1 MAVRIGDLL
10 LKEKR
15 ITPAQLQEALNYQKT
30 NGGKLGLNL
39 VKLGFVTDEEITSLL
54 SKQYGVPSINL
65 TQFEIDQS
73 VIKLIPADT
82 AHKYQIV
89 PLSRSGAT
97 LTIAI
102 TDPTNVFA
110 MDDIKFMTGYN
121 VEPVVASETAVTEAI
136 KRYYPAGAAKPV
148 AGGQKISL
156 QGGLGQPQ
164 IITGATPA
172 APPKPKPKP
181 KPKAQE
187 ANLTSAATLDL
198 VTKAL
203 EETTSAI
210 VDDDVEL
217 LEEMDQIDVASL
229 ERQGGEAPVIRL
241 VNLML
246 MSAIQKGASDIHIEP
261 YEKEFRVRFRIDGI
275 LYNVMAPPM
284 KFRDAITSRIKIMA
298 KLDIAEKRLPQDGRI
313 KIRFAVEGA
322 TKEIDFRVSCLP
334 TLFGEKIVL
343 RLLDKDKLMLD
354 MTKLGFEAESLKKL
368 EVAISKPWGMVLVT
382 GPTGSGKTN
391 TLYSSISK
399 INTAETN
406 IMTAEDPVEFNLVG
420 VNQVQVRENIGLN
433 FAAALRSFLRQ
444 DPNIIL
450 VGEIRDFETA
460 EIAVKAALTGHLVL
474 STLHTNDAPS
484 TINRLMNMGIEP
496 FLVASSVN
504 LICAQRLVRRVCSQ
518 CKADHPMPPQALVD
532 AGFTPDEA
540 QQVVPKHG
548 KGCEVCNQTGYKGRV
563 GLYEVMEI
571 GEELRE
577 LILVG
582 ASGLELKRKAVEE
595 GMITLRRSG
604 LRKVMEGVTTI
615 EEVARETMK

>member
-1 MAVRIGDLL
+1 MAVRIGELL

-30 NGGKLGLNL
+30 NGGKLGFNL
-39 VKLGFVTDEEITSLL
+39 VHLGFVKDEEITALL

-65 TQFEIDQS
+65 AQFQVDAA
-73 VIKLIPADT
+73 VLKLIPSET
-82 AHKYQIV
+82 ANKYQIV

-97 LTIAI
+97 LTIAM
-102 TDPTNVFA
+102 TDPTNLFA

-121 VEPVVASETAVTEAI
+121 VEPVVASETAVAEAI
-136 KRYYPAGAAKPV
+136 QRYYPATPPPRPV
-148 AGGQKISL
+148 ERKVEKKVEKKKTTQ
-156 QGGLGQPQ
+156 
-164 IITGATPA
+164 
-172 APPKPKPKP
+172 
-181 KPKAQE
+181 QE
-187 ANLTSAATLDL
+187 ANLTSAATLEM

-203 EETTSAI
+203 EETTAEV

-284 KFRDAITSRIKIMA
+284 KFRDAITSRVKIMA

-313 KIRFAVEGA
+313 KIRFAVDGA

-354 MTKLGFEAESLKKL
+354 MTKLGFEADSLKKL
-368 EVAISKPWGMVLVT
+368 EAAIAKPWGMVLVT

-391 TLYSSISK
+391 TLYSSIAK
-399 INTAETN
+399 VNTPETN

-484 TINRLMNMGIEP
+484 TVNRLMNMGIEP
-496 FLVASSVN
+496 FLVASSLN
-504 LICAQRLVRRVCSQ
+504 LVCAQRLVRRI
-518 CKADHPMPPQALVD
+518 CKNCVEPSPIPAAALTQ
-532 AGFTPDEA
+532 AGFSPEDA
-540 QQVVPKHG
+540 KKVVPNKG
-548 KGCEVCNQTGYKGRV
+548 KGCEKCNNTGFKGRV
-563 GLYEVMEI
+563 GLYEVMEVT
-571 GEELRE
+571 EELRE

-582 ASGLELKRKAVEE
+582 ASSLELRRKAVEE
-595 GMITLRRSG
+595 GMLTLRMSG
-604 LRKVMEGVTTI
+604 LHKVMGGVTTI
-615 EEVARETMK
+615 EEVARETVK

>member
-1 MAVRIGDLL
+1 MPVRIGELL

-15 ITPAQLQEALNYQKT
+15 ITAEQLQEALNYQRQ

-39 VKLGFVTDEEITSLL
+39 IKLGFVKDEEITALL
-54 SKQYGVPSINL
+54 SRQYGVPSIAL
-65 TQFEIDQS
+65 GEFEIDPA
-73 VIKLIPADT
+73 VVKLVPAET
-82 AHKYQIV
+82 AQKYQIV

-97 LTIAI
+97 LTIAM

-121 VEPVVASETAVTEAI
+121 VEPVVASETAVLEAI
-136 KRYYPAGAAKPV
+136 QKYYGRALGPAG
-148 AGGQKISL
+148 GG
-156 QGGLGQPQ
+156 G
-164 IITGATPA
+164 
-172 APPKPKPKP
+172 
-181 KPKAQE
+181 
-187 ANLTSAATLDL
+187 TSALEVA
-198 VTKAL
+198 TKAL
-203 EETTSAI
+203 EEMP
-210 VDDDVEL
+210 VLDDGEQVEL
-217 LEEMDQIDVASL
+217 VAELEEISAETL
-229 ERQGGEAPVIRL
+229 AKQGEEAPVIKL
-241 VNLML
+241 VNVIL

-284 KFRDAITSRIKIMA
+284 KFRDAITSRIKIMS

-354 MTKLGFEAESLKKL
+354 MTKLGFEQESLSKL
-368 EVAISKPWGMVLVT
+368 ETAISKPWGMVLVT

-391 TLYSSISK
+391 TLYSSIAK
-399 INTAETN
+399 INTPETN

-460 EIAVKAALTGHLVL
+460 EIAVKASLTGHLVL
-474 STLHTNDAPS
+474 STLHTNDAPG
-484 TINRLMNMGIEP
+484 TISRLMNMGIEP

-504 LICAQRLVRRVCSQ
+504 LICAQRLVRRICTQ
-518 CKADHPMPPQALVD
+518 CKEDHPTPPEAMVN
-532 AGFTPDEA
+532 AGFSQDESKT
-540 QQVVPKHG
+540 VVPKRG
-548 KGCEVCNQTGYKGRV
+548 KGCDRCNGTGYKGRV

-571 GEELRE
+571 TEELRE

-582 ASGLELKRKAVEE
+582 ASSLELKRKAVDE

-615 EEVARETMK
+615 EEVARETVK

>member
-1 MAVRIGDLL
+1 M
-10 LKEKR
+10 
-15 ITPAQLQEALNYQKT
+15 
-30 NGGKLGLNL
+30 
-39 VKLGFVTDEEITSLL
+39 
-54 SKQYGVPSINL
+54 
-65 TQFEIDQS
+65 
-73 VIKLIPADT
+73 
-82 AHKYQIV
+82 
-89 PLSRSGAT
+89 
-97 LTIAI
+97 
-102 TDPTNVFA
+102 
-110 MDDIKFMTGYN
+110 
-121 VEPVVASETAVTEAI
+121 
-136 KRYYPAGAAKPV
+136 
-148 AGGQKISL
+148 
-156 QGGLGQPQ
+156 
-164 IITGATPA
+164 
-172 APPKPKPKP
+172 
-181 KPKAQE
+181 
-187 ANLTSAATLDL
+187 

-203 EETTSAI
+203 EETAAV

-217 LEEMDQIDVASL
+217 LEEMEQIDVSSL
-229 ERQGGEAPVIRL
+229 EKQGGEAPVIRL

-284 KFRDAITSRIKIMA
+284 KFRDAITSRIKIMS

-354 MTKLGFEAESLKKL
+354 MTKLGFEQESLSKL
-368 EVAISKPWGMVLVT
+368 ETAISKPWGMVLVT

-391 TLYSSISK
+391 TLYSSIAK
-399 INTAETN
+399 INTPETN

-433 FAAALRSFLRQ
+433 FAAALRSFL
-444 DPNIIL
+444 

-460 EIAVKAALTGHLVL
+460 EIAVKASLTGHLVL
-474 STLHTNDAPS
+474 STLHTNDAPG
-484 TINRLMNMGIEP
+484 TISRLMNMGIEP

-504 LICAQRLVRRVCSQ
+504 LICAQRLVRRICTQ
-518 CKADHPMPPQALVD
+518 CKEDHPTPPEAMVN
-532 AGFTPDEA
+532 AGFSQDESKT
-540 QQVVPKHG
+540 VVPKRG
-548 KGCEVCNQTGYKGRV
+548 KGCDRCNGTGYKGRV

-571 GEELRE
+571 TEELRE

-582 ASGLELKRKAVEE
+582 ASSLELKRKAVDE

-615 EEVARETMK
+615 EEVARETVK

>member
-1 MAVRIGDLL
+1 MPVRIGELL

-30 NGGKLGLNL
+30 NGGKLGFNL
-39 VKLGFVTDEEITSLL
+39 VKLGFVKDEEITALL

-65 TQFEIDQS
+65 AQFDIDPA
-73 VIKLIPADT
+73 VIKLIPSET
-82 AHKYQIV
+82 AQKYQIV

-97 LTIAI
+97 LTIAM

-121 VEPVVASETAVTEAI
+121 VEPVVASEAAVTDAI
-136 KRYYPAGAAKPV
+136 QRYYPAGAPARAADKAAK
-148 AGGQKISL
+148 K
-156 QGGLGQPQ
+156 
-164 IITGATPA
+164 PA
-172 APPKPKPKP
+172 AGP
-181 KPKAQE
+181 E
-187 ANLTSAATLDL
+187 ANLTSAATLEM

-203 EETTSAI
+203 EETAAVSEE
-210 VDDDVEL
+210 DVEV
-217 LEEMDQIDVASL
+217 LEEMEHIDVSSL
-229 ERQGGEAPVIRL
+229 ERQSGEAPVIRL

-284 KFRDAITSRIKIMA
+284 KFRDAITSRLKIMS

-313 KIRFAVEGA
+313 KIRFAADGA

-354 MTKLGFEAESLKKL
+354 MTKLGFEPDSLQKL
-368 EVAISKPWGMVLVT
+368 EVAIAKPWGMVLVT

-391 TLYSSISK
+391 TLYSSIAK
-399 INTAETN
+399 INTPETN
-406 IMTAEDPVEFNLVG
+406 IMTAEDPVEFNMVG

-484 TINRLMNMGIEP
+484 TVNRLMNMGIEP

-518 CKADHPMPPQALVD
+518 CKEDHPHAPQALVE

-540 QQVVPKHG
+540 QRVVPKKG
-548 KGCEVCNQTGYKGRV
+548 KGCERCNNTGYKGRV

-571 GEELRE
+571 TEELRE

-582 ASGLELKRKAVEE
+582 ASGLELRRKAIDE

-604 LRKVMEGVTTI
+604 LQKVMDGVTTI
-615 EEVARETMK
+615 EEVVRETVK

>member
-15 ITPAQLQEALNYQKT
+15 ITPAQLQEALNDQKT

-65 TQFEIDQS
+65 AQFEIDAS

-82 AHKYQIV
+82 AQKYQIV

-121 VEPVVASETAVTEAI
+121 VEPVVASETAVTDAI
-136 KRYYPAGAAKPV
+136 KRYYPKAAAAPKIQPQKPV
-148 AGGQKISL
+148 EKK
-156 QGGLGQPQ
+156 PE
-164 IITGATPA
+164 
-172 APPKPKPKP
+172 KPKTSP
-181 KPKAQE
+181 QQ
-187 ANLTSAATLDL
+187 ANLTSAATLEL

-203 EETTSAI
+203 EETTAAV

-217 LEEMDQIDVASL
+217 LEELEQIDVASL

-246 MSAIQKGASDIHIEP
+246 MSGIQKGASDIHIEP

-313 KIRFAVEGA
+313 KIRFAVDGA

-334 TLFGEKIVL
+334 TLFGEKIVM

-354 MTKLGFEAESLKKL
+354 MTKLGFEAESLAKL
-368 EVAISKPWGMVLVT
+368 ELAIAKPWGMVLVT

-399 INTAETN
+399 VNTTETN

-460 EIAVKAALTGHLVL
+460 EIAVKAALTGHMVL

-504 LICAQRLVRRVCSQ
+504 LICAQRLVRRVCAA
-518 CKADHPMPPQALVD
+518 CKADHPMPPQALVE

-540 QQVVPKHG
+540 QRVVPKRG
-548 KGCEVCNQTGYKGRV
+548 SGCDVCNQTGYKGRV

-571 GEELRE
+571 SEELRE

-604 LRKVMEGVTTI
+604 LRKVMDGVTTI
-615 EEVARETMK
+615 EEVARETVK

>member
-1 MAVRIGDLL
+1 MPVRIGELL

-15 ITPAQLQEALNYQKT
+15 ITPAQLQEVLTYQKT
-30 NGGKLGLNL
+30 SGGKLGYNL
-39 VKLGFVTDEEITSLL
+39 VKLGFVKDEEITALL

-65 TQFEIDQS
+65 AQFEIDPAI
-73 VIKLIPADT
+73 VKLIPAET
-82 AHKYQIV
+82 AHKYQIM
-89 PLSRSGAT
+89 PLSRAGAT
-97 LTIAI
+97 LTIAM

-121 VEPVVASETAVTEAI
+121 VEPVVGSETAVSDAI
-136 KRYYPAGAAKPV
+136 AQYYPTNVPPPPRPAPSEAKKKKEV
-148 AGGQKISL
+148 V
-156 QGGLGQPQ
+156 PQ
-164 IITGATPA
+164 QA
-172 APPKPKPKP
+172 
-181 KPKAQE
+181 
-187 ANLTSAATLDL
+187 ANLTNAATLEM
-198 VTKAL
+198 VTRAL
-203 EETTSAI
+203 EETTG
-210 VDDDVEL
+210 VEDEDVEM
-217 LEEMDQIDVASL
+217 LEEIEQIDVSTL

-261 YEKEFRVRFRIDGI
+261 YEKEFRVRFRIDGL

-284 KFRDAITSRIKIMA
+284 KFRDAITSRLKIMA

-313 KIRFAVEGA
+313 KIRFGDGEGG
-322 TKEIDFRVSCLP
+322 TKEIDFRVSILP
-334 TLFGEKIVL
+334 TLFGEKIVM

-354 MTKLGFEAESLKKL
+354 MTKLGFEPAPLQKL
-368 EVAISKPWGMVLVT
+368 ETAIGKPWGMVLVT

-391 TLYSSISK
+391 TLYSSIAK
-399 INTAETN
+399 INTMETN

-460 EIAVKAALTGHLVL
+460 EIAVKASLTGHLVL

-484 TINRLMNMGIEP
+484 TISRLMNMGIEP

-504 LICAQRLVRRVCSQ
+504 LICAQRLVRRLCTE
-518 CKADHPMPPQALVD
+518 CKKDHPHDPKALVE
-532 AGFTPDEA
+532 AGFTQEEA
-540 QQVVPKHG
+540 ERVVPK
-548 KGCEVCNQTGYKGRV
+548 KGSGCQRCNNTGYKGRV

-571 GEELRE
+571 TEDLRE
-577 LILVG
+577 LILIG
-582 ASGLELKRKAVEE
+582 ASALELRRKAVDE

-604 LRKVMEGVTTI
+604 LMKVMDGVTTI
-615 EEVARETMK
+615 EEVARETVK